1 MNDYF
6 RRKRVIGTAVV
17 ILAFTGYVLVKYAK
31 LAYTPVE
38 QIVPRIQMTE
48 RGSIVD
54 RSGKPL
60 AVQTNFY
67 HIGVT
72 PRLITDKTAFAK
84 DIAPVLDM
92 NESDIL
98 SILENAKNSSFVY
111 LKKKI
116 DQASYDQLKQITD
129 AKKYSFV
136 RYDRIPGRVYPENA
150 LASQLIGYMGDDGNG
165 LSGVEYS
172 MQSML
177 SPAAP
182 SDSSKIEQGRNV
194 YLTIDANLQYKLEQ
208 ISNKAMKDTQA
219 ECMMLIAAEA
229 KTGEILSYISLPAA
243 NLNDYNFAPI
253 DETIDRPA
261 MTAYEPGSVFKIFT
275 VAMLYDAGLIK
286 ANDSF
291 YCDGEYDYKTP
302 SGEII
307 RIKDLGKYGW
317 LTPRD
322 ALRLSSNDALGQM
335 SERIDEDDFIKAIR
349 RLGFGSRTGIELPG
363 ETPGSVKD
371 PNSRLWSARSKPT
384 IAIGQEIGVSALQV
398 VQAATGIADNGVPVQ
413 LTVIKRITNKDGSV
427 YYEHQVQHKDRV
439 FKEST
444 AQYILS
450 CMETTATTGT
460 GARANLGDIS
470 IGVKT
475 GTAQM
480 ADKKHGGYST
490 TDFLSDCIAVF
501 PIEDPQII
509 LYIVIE
515 KAKGETYAGRIVAPV
530 IAEAADAIIDH
541 LGMSRGN
548 AASVSHN
555 GRIIIPAGRQLKIG
569 SSLPDFMGMSKR
581 DLLPLLERTDLQVK
595 MNGNGWV
602 ISQNPPP
609 GTAVTENMVI
619 ELNLE

>member
-6 RRKRVIGTAVV
+6 RKKRVIGTGIVV
-17 ILAFTGYVLVKYAK
+17 LAFIGYVAAKYAK
-31 LAYTPVE
+31 LAYTPVT
-38 QIVPRIQMTE
+38 QITSRIQFTE
-48 RGSIVD
+48 RGAIVD

-72 PRLITDKTAFAK
+72 PHLITDKAVFAK
-84 DIAPVLDM
+84 DIAPALDM
-92 NESDIL
+92 NEEDIL
-98 SILENAKNSSFVY
+98 SILKDAKDSSFVY

-116 DQASYDQLKQITD
+116 NQAAYDQLKQITD
-129 AKKYSFV
+129 AKKYTFV

-177 SPAAP
+177 SPGAE
-182 SDSSKIEQGRNV
+182 SDSAKIEQGRNV

-208 ISNKAMKDTQA
+208 ISSKAMKDTQA

-243 NLNDYNFAPI
+243 NLNEYNFASV

-275 VAMLYDAGLIK
+275 VAMLYDAGLIS
-286 ANDSF
+286 ANDSY
-291 YCDGEYDYKTP
+291 YCDGMYEHQTR

-307 RIKDLGKYGW
+307 RIKCLDKHGW
-317 LTPRD
+317 VTARD
-322 ALRLSSNDALGQM
+322 ALRLSCNDALGQM
-335 SERIDEDDFIKAIR
+335 SEHIDEDDFITGIR
-349 RLGFGSRTGIELPG
+349 RLGFGVRTGVELPG
-363 ETPGSVKD
+363 ETSGSIKD
-371 PNSRLWSARSKPT
+371 PNSRMWSARSKPT
-384 IAIGQEIGVSALQV
+384 IAIGQEISVSALQM
-398 VQAATGIADNGVPVQ
+398 VQAATAIADNGIPVQ
-413 LTVIKRITNKDGSV
+413 LTVIKRITNKDGSL
-427 YYEHQVQHKDRV
+427 YYEHQSQYKKRLY
-439 FKEST
+439 KEST
-444 AQYILS
+444 AKYLLS

-460 GARANLGDIS
+460 GSRANLGDIS
-470 IGVKT
+470 LGVKT

-480 ADKKHGGYST
+480 ADKSGGGYST
-490 TDFLSDCIAVF
+490 TDFLSNCIAIF
-501 PIEDPQII
+501 PVEDPQII

-541 LGMSRGN
+541 LGMSRGG

-555 GRIIIPAGRQLKIG
+555 GRIIIPAGKQLKIG
-569 SSLPDFMGMSKR
+569 SKLPDFTGMSKR
-581 DLLPLLERTDLQVK
+581 DLLPLLERSDLNVK

-602 ISQNPPP
+602 TNQNPPP
-609 GTAVTENMVI
+609 GTPVTENMII